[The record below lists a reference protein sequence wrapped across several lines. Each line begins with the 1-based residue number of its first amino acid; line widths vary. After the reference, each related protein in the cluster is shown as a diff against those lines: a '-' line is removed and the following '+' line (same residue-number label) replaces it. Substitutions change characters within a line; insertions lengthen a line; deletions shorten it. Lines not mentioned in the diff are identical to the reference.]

1 LNGSNQFPKKPP
13 DWGRDRLF
21 WFCWSQKNCAWTGM
35 LTGTA
40 IASTAAATSQR
51 IHRIL
56 PTMPFANQFEG
67 YGGN

>member
-1 LNGSNQFPKKPP
+1 
-13 DWGRDRLF
+13 
-21 WFCWSQKNCAWTGM
+21 M

-56 PTMPFANQFEG
+56 PTMPLANQFEG